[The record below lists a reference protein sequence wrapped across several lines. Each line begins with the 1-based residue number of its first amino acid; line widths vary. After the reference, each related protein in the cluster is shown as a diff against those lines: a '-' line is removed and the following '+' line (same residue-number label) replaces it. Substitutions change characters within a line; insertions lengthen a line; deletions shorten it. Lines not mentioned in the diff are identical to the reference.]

1 MARAQITRAET
12 AAARRFSG
20 WSSMRPADF
29 LMAWRQFLCYYS
41 ICRLI
46 SSGVITNAQNQR
58 SFPMNRIKHK
68 IAAALALF
76 GIVMAPAA
84 LAQGSASGTAS
95 LEVSELIESSISAVR
110 GLQLGQA
117 YPPPQSETAVFGV
130 TCGSGGAFTRVD
142 EASLAAGGTPACG
155 QMNVTVGTVNANFR
169 LQFRATGTT
178 DLAAA
183 GGGPLATPL
192 ATEYRLY
199 DASGA
204 SIRGPFAGSSVSDS
218 PPGDTI
224 SGSANAVVRY
234 FIGAQVTL
242 AADSPLGEYTGA
254 YEVLFTVVP

>member
-1 MARAQITRAET
+1 
-12 AAARRFSG
+12 
-20 WSSMRPADF
+20 
-29 LMAWRQFLCYYS
+29 
-41 ICRLI
+41 
-46 SSGVITNAQNQR
+46 
-58 SFPMNRIKHK
+58 MNRIKHK

-84 LAQGSASGTAS
+84 LAQDPGSASGTAS
-95 LEVSELIESSISAVR
+95 LEVLVPIESSISAIR

-130 TCGSGGAFTRVD
+130 TCGRDGAFTRVD
-142 EASLAAGGTPACG
+142 TDSLAAGGTPECG

-169 LQFRATGTT
+169 LQFIATGTT
-178 DLAAA
+178 DLADAD
-183 GGGPLATPL
+183 GDSL

-199 DASGA
+199 DASG
-204 SIRGPFAGSSVSDS
+204 SVLDLPL

>member
-1 MARAQITRAET
+1 
-12 AAARRFSG
+12 
-20 WSSMRPADF
+20 
-29 LMAWRQFLCYYS
+29 
-41 ICRLI
+41 
-46 SSGVITNAQNQR
+46 
-58 SFPMNRIKHK
+58 MNRIKHK

-76 GIVMAPAA
+76 GVVMAPAA

-95 LEVSELIESSISAVR
+95 LEVLELIESSISAVR

-130 TCGSGGAFTRVD
+130 TCGRDGAFTRVD

-178 DLAAA
+178 DLADAD
-183 GGGPLATPL
+183 GDSL

-199 DASGA
+199 DASG
-204 SIRGPFAGSSVSDS
+204 SVLDLPL

>member
-20 WSSMRPADF
+20 WSSMRTADF
-29 LMAWRQFLCYYS
+29 LMAWRQFLCYNS

-76 GIVMAPAA
+76 GVVMAPAA

-95 LEVSELIESSISAVR
+95 LEVLEPIESSISAVR

-130 TCGSGGAFTRVD
+130 TCGRDGAFTRVD
-142 EASLAAGGTPACG
+142 EASLAAGGTPECG

-169 LQFRATGTT
+169 LQFIATGTT
-178 DLAAA
+178 DLADA
-183 GGGPLATPL
+183 GGDSLATV
-192 ATEYRLY
+192 YRLY
-199 DASGA
+199 DASG
-204 SIRGPFAGSSVSDS
+204 SVLDLPL

-242 AADSPLGEYTGA
+242 AAESPLGVYTGA